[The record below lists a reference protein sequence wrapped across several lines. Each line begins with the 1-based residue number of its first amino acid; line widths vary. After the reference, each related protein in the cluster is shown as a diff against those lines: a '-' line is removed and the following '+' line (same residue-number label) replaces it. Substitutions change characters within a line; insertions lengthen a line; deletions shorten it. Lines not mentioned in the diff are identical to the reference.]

1 MTRLLIADDH
11 LMFRA
16 AIKRLLASEP
26 DFAVVA
32 EAADDSEVI
41 ASVRSQPVNVAI
53 LDLTM
58 SGRDSFDLISH
69 VKSLQP
75 KLPVLI
81 LTAHIQVEYAIRSL
95 RAGADGFLTKFDA
108 PEQLVTAVRKLACGG
123 KYICAMVAESLA
135 FEFGGPQENKEK
147 ALHSRLSNR
156 EYKVFEMLAV
166 GKSTSRIAQEL
177 YISTKTVSTHKVR
190 LLQKM
195 NMSNQAELIR
205 YAINNNL
212 MPD

>member
-108 PEQLVTAVRKLACGG
+108 PEQLVTAVRKLSSGG
-123 KYICAMVAESLA
+123 KYICATVAEGLA
-135 FEFGGPQENKEK
+135 FDFRGRQENKGKE
-147 ALHSRLSNR
+147 LHSRLSNR

-166 GKSTSRIAQEL
+166 GKSSSQIAQEL
-177 YISTKTVSTHKVR
+177 YISNKTVSTHKAR

-195 NMSNQAELIR
+195 DMNNQAELVR
-205 YAINNNL
+205 YAINNHL
-212 MPD
+212 VPD

>member
-1 MTRLLIADDH
+1 
-11 LMFRA
+11 
-16 AIKRLLASEP
+16 
-26 DFAVVA
+26 
-32 EAADDSEVI
+32 
-41 ASVRSQPVNVAI
+41 
-53 LDLTM
+53 
-58 SGRDSFDLISH
+58 
-69 VKSLQP
+69 LQP

-108 PEQLVTAVRKLACGG
+108 PEQLVTAVRKLASGG